1 MECRVKSWS
10 PITSCETVAKLL
22 NLSLPWFLHL
32 SAEDNNSTSPGGCED
47 SLSLMCKTLSTGPG
61 TYRKWSTSLL

>member
-1 MECRVKSWS
+1 MECRVKFWS
-10 PITSCETVAKLL
+10 PITSCETMAKLL

-32 SAEDNNSTSPGGCED
+32 SAEDDNSTSLGGCED

-61 TYRKWSTSLL
+61 T